1 MYVAGRLGGQA
12 EVWYLRRDRLLITSF
27 FGRVRPHVWGDRLAG
42 HHPEV
47 TSSLLLLVER
57 RLLPAAHVGRS
68 LKFFEG
74 PSAGFF

>member
-1 MYVAGRLGGQA
+1 MDGGIMSGRGVFDLPIVCSERYFLIGSPLMYG
-12 EVWYLRRDRLLITSF
+12 ECSRRGMLF
-27 FGRVRPHVWGDRLAG
+27 K
-42 HHPEV
+42 V

>member
-1 MYVAGRLGGQA
+1 MYGGCA
-12 EVWYLRRDRLLITSF
+12 RRGVF
-27 FGRVRPHVWGDRLAG
+27 FK
-42 HHPEV
+42 V

-57 RLLPAAHVGRS
+57 RLLPAPHVGRS

>member
-1 MYVAGRLGGQA
+1 MKTATTRCPRLLCTKD
-12 EVWYLRRDRLLITSF
+12 YDRLLITLF
-27 FGRVRPHVWGDRLAG
+27 FARVRPRIWSVLRIGDNS
-42 HHPEV
+42 EV

-57 RLLPAAHVGRS
+57 RLLPAPHVGRS

>member
-1 MYVAGRLGGQA
+1 MHGEFAPRG
-12 EVWYLRRDRLLITSF
+12 
-27 FGRVRPHVWGDRLAG
+27 VRSK
-42 HHPEV
+42 V

-57 RLLPAAHVGRS
+57 RLLPAPHVGRS